1 MEITFLKE
9 LLDSIIQIAQW
20 YYAEWKGIYEA
31 SGLSF
36 EDVKT
41 AVAER
46 TNTGTIPLAVVALDD
61 KRIVGTGCLK
71 THDMDTRIELTPWL
85 AGIYV
90 ERTKRR
96 KGIGSMIVSC
106 LDDIA
111 KKLGMPR
118 LYLYTPRSTIF
129 YARLGWVE
137 NVITTYKGQHVAIM
151 EKKLL

>member
-90 ERTKRR
+90 ERTQRR

-111 KKLGMPR
+111 KKLGMQR

>member
-111 KKLGMPR
+111 KKLGMQR

>member
-90 ERTKRR
+90 ERTLRR

-111 KKLGMPR
+111 KKLGMQR

>member
-90 ERTKRR
+90 ERTQRR

>member
-106 LDDIA
+106 LDDIV